1 MNEILQRLC
10 RIGIVPVLSVEDAE
24 KALGLAN
31 ALSAGG
37 LPAAE
42 VTFRTQAGEESIRQI
57 AENCPQVLVG
67 AGTILNVEQCR
78 RALAAGARFIVSPGY
93 NEALV
98 AYCLEQGVPVIPGCA
113 TASDLV
119 RAVSAGLDH

>member
-37 LPAAE
+37 LPAARC
-42 VTFRTQAGEESIRQI
+42 V
-57 AENCPQVLVG
+57 
-67 AGTILNVEQCR
+67 
-78 RALAAGARFIVSPGY
+78 
-93 NEALV
+93 
-98 AYCLEQGVPVIPGCA
+98 
-113 TASDLV
+113 
-119 RAVSAGLDH
+119 

>member
-42 VTFRTQAGEESIRQI
+42 VTSAPRRGRSLSARSQRI
-57 AENCPQVLVG
+57 A
-67 AGTILNVEQCR
+67 R
-78 RALAAGARFIVSPGY
+78 RFWWG
-93 NEALV
+93 
-98 AYCLEQGVPVIPGCA
+98 
-113 TASDLV
+113 
-119 RAVSAGLDH
+119 RAQF